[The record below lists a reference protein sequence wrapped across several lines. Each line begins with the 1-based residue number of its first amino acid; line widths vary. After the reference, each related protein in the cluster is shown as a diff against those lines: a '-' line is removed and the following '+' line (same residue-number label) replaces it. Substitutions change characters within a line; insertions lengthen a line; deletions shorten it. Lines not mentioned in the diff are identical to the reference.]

1 MLLET
6 FIKKNKTLKV
16 LTRST
21 ESKVIDNEKPQM
33 SWIVDIGEQQIHE
46 LRENS
51 RGSTISKKIH

>member
-46 LRENS
+46 LR
-51 RGSTISKKIH
+51 